1 MENQQGLFEKPLPYR
16 FIPGNR
22 VVHSNS
28 KFLGHHGERD
38 SGWFISRRL
47 THPQHLS
54 KLLFFPEIFDTEE
67 QHGVFLYPF
76 CCHCICFL
84 LRAATVGQSH
94 QGHTSLEASP
104 SMVLKAAGMLAV
116 PFPGLCS
123 SDSLCAWPGLKEA
136 SPGHQ
141 APTSFEAPLRYL
153 PEC

>member
-38 SGWFISRRL
+38 SGWFISRRF

-54 KLLFFPEIFDTEE
+54 KLLFFPEVFDTEE
-67 QHGVFLYPF
+67 QHGVFFMP
-76 CCHCICFL
+76 FL
-84 LRAATVGQSH
+84 LPLHLFSLEGQSH

-104 SMVLKAAGMLAV
+104 SMVLKQQECLLCPCLVSVAQTHSV
-116 PFPGLCS
+116 PGL
-123 SDSLCAWPGLKEA
+123 G
-136 SPGHQ
+136 
-141 APTSFEAPLRYL
+141 
-153 PEC
+153 